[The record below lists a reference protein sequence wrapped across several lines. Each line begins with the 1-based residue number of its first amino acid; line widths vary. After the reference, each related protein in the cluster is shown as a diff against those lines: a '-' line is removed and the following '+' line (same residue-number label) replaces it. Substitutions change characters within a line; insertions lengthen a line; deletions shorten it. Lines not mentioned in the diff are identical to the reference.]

1 MLLIIFIIDFPEE
14 KEIFEEIKYLFE
26 ADKKELAN
34 IITPFFLLNKNV
46 VESLCYQAQ
55 VNMTLLFGIV
65 IHDQV
70 SKHFLM
76 CKKFMRN

>member
-34 IITPFFLLNKNV
+34 IITPFFFTK
-46 VESLCYQAQ
+46 
-55 VNMTLLFGIV
+55 
-65 IHDQV
+65 
-70 SKHFLM
+70 
-76 CKKFMRN
+76 